1 LKPSHTAKASYSSVP
16 MITRCARCT
25 PWIIKRSWLVTASN
39 QPAHV
44 NHGATLTTRN
54 HCRLVHLPN
63 IFRTPSK
70 EGKTRSIVTMTI
82 NNSTEAAASYSFEE
96 YWARSQAKK
105 AAELAEKFSSIK
117 AAFDGL
123 KSKEEIQLLCKVI
136 HPDQQVI
143 VFEKTGSSQ
152 VSDTD
157 GLPCYADREPYST
170 VRRGLVYYFHASTL
184 KEGATVEY
192 NNKLWRVMMNYLAR
206 GSASSLAYQC
216 IYLLEIADVFKPQE

>member
-1 LKPSHTAKASYSSVP
+1 
-16 MITRCARCT
+16 
-25 PWIIKRSWLVTASN
+25 
-39 QPAHV
+39 
-44 NHGATLTTRN
+44 
-54 HCRLVHLPN
+54 
-63 IFRTPSK
+63 
-70 EGKTRSIVTMTI
+70 MTI

-143 VFEKTGSSQ
+143 CFEKTGSSQ

-157 GLPCYADREPYST
+157 GLPKWADREPYNT
-170 VRRGLVYYFHASTL
+170 VRVKTVYYFHASRL
-184 KEGATVEY
+184 REGDTVEWD
-192 NNKLWRVMMNYLAR
+192 NKVWRVMMNYLHR
-206 GSASSLAYQC
+206 GTPESLAYQC